1 MRNTTPVTPLFC
13 TGNVRFNIDKDGN
26 NLSIPAEN
34 SPEKA
39 AEKNYHNFD
48 DGYNTKD
55 EIYPFWDA
63 DLGEEEVDDDAA
75 SLPEVSDATPPLAQP
90 LLVEQPQVAQMLFL

>member
-13 TGNVRFNIDKDGN
+13 TGNVQFNIDKDGN
-26 NLSIPAEN
+26 NLSIPTEN

-39 AEKNYHNFD
+39 AEKNYHNFE
-48 DGYNTKD
+48 DGYITKD
-55 EIYPFWDA
+55 EIIPFWDA

-75 SLPEVSDATPPLAQP
+75 SLPEVSEVAPLVQP
-90 LLVEQPQVAQMLFL
+90 LLVEQPQVAQMLLF